1 LDLHESNK
9 LLDRIAKQ
17 IDKSC
22 NGVRYASNGSVLFVG
37 SYLKPLVKQPKAT
50 AKKIGVVKCDMGDT
64 ACRVPLATSYI
75 EKIEAAGRVGKKRNT
90 IKC

>member
-1 LDLHESNK
+1 
-9 LLDRIAKQ
+9 LDRIAKQ
-17 IDKSC
+17 IDKSS
-22 NGVRYASNGSVLFVG
+22 NRVRYTMNGFVIFVG
-37 SYLKPLVKQPKAT
+37 SYVKPLLKQAKAT